1 MNGFYLVALQKK
13 FKMVFLNNN
22 LLVLLLP
29 VLNLIFIKLA
39 QNILDILKILN
50 IFYCDTASTV
60 RVPRRAGSSFLTI
73 FQECD
78 LRSAAENSDFAQVVL
93 RNKTF
98 GGD

>member
-1 MNGFYLVALQKK
+1 MSGFYLLALQKK
-13 FKMVFLNNN
+13 FKVVFLNNN

-60 RVPRRAGSSFLTI
+60 RVPSLTGSSFLTI
-73 FQECD
+73 FQE
-78 LRSAAENSDFAQVVL
+78 V
-93 RNKTF
+93 
-98 GGD
+98 